1 MARGN
6 MLLGYARGKMGSIV
20 FKRQNGQQ
28 VEVPYNPSPRNA
40 RTRAQVKQRT
50 QLSNLVSMY
59 RAGIA
64 LLNHSFT
71 DKPSNR
77 SSYNAFVA
85 ANLNKVQVFIPKAMA
100 ESKGCVVAPY
110 FISSGNL
117 PAIQISGVGAN
128 AITNIAVGDLVINE
142 QTTIGQFAAALVAN
156 NANIEYGMQL
166 SYVSAVQSTNAQTG
180 YPEVAFGLYEIT
192 LSADNNELVSIYLPV
207 QATNVVDGFLAHGA
221 LVAEGG
227 FAWIMSKKT
236 AEGKLVASPQRLIVT
251 SSDLYS
257 QYSGGAAATRAIDSY
272 GANSEAFLDP
282 GSNSASGSSSAVQ
295 VASAKFDGSDLI
307 AGSGAKSLGASGSEH
322 TIVIVGSNL
331 SNISAVNV
339 QLTATD
345 NSGENTQTANL
356 VGSEVEATDNTVVFK
371 IATPAVVASKQLH
384 GLRLSFTPSGSYSWT
399 GTKPT
404 GGDDELDP
412 LG

>member
-1 MARGN
+1 

-40 RTRAQVKQRT
+40 RTRAQVRQRT
-50 QLSNLVSMY
+50 QLSNLVAMY

-64 LLNHSFT
+64 LMNHSFT
-71 DKPSNR
+71 DKKANR
-77 SSYNAFVA
+77 SSYNEFVA

-142 QTTIGQFAAALVAN
+142 QTTIAQLAAALVAN

-192 LSADNNELVSIYLPV
+192 LSADSSELVSTYLPV
-207 QATNVVDGFLAHGA
+207 QSYNVVDGFLAHGA
-221 LVAEGG
+221 LVADGG
-227 FAWIMSKKT
+227 FAWILSKKT
-236 AEGKLVASPQRLIVT
+236 ADGKLVASPQRLVVT
-251 SSDLYS
+251 STDLYS

-272 GANSEAFLDP
+272 GANAESFLDP
-282 GSNSASGSSSAVQ
+282 GANSSSASANAVQ

-307 AGSGAKSLGASGSEH
+307 AGSGAKSLGSSGAEH

-345 NSGENTQTANL
+345 SSGENTATANL
-356 VGSEVEATDNTVVFK
+356 VGSELEATDNTVTFK
-371 IATPAVVASKQLH
+371 IATPATLASKQLH
-384 GLRLSFTPSGSYSWT
+384 GLNLSFTPSGSFVWS
-399 GTKPT
+399 GTKPS

>member
-1 MARGN
+1 

-28 VEVPYNPSPRNA
+28 VEVPYNSNPRNA

-50 QLSNLVSMY
+50 QLSNLVAMY

-64 LLNHSFT
+64 LMNHSFT
-71 DKPSNR
+71 DKKSNR
-77 SSYNAFVA
+77 SSYNEFVA

-117 PAIQISGVGAN
+117 PAIQISGEGAN

-192 LSADNNELVSIYLPV
+192 LTADSNELVSTYLPI
-207 QATNVVDGFLAHGA
+207 QSYNVVDGFLAHGA
-221 LVAEGG
+221 LVADGG
-227 FAWIMSKKT
+227 FAWILSKKT

-251 SSDLYS
+251 SVDLYS

-272 GANSEAFLDP
+272 GANAESFLDP
-282 GSNSASGSSSAVQ
+282 GGNSASGSSSAVQ

-307 AGSGAKSLGASGSEH
+307 AGSGAKSLGSSGTEH

-339 QLTATD
+339 QLTASNNDGT
-345 NSGENTQTANL
+345 STQSANL
-356 VGSEVEATDNTVVFK
+356 VGSELEATDNTVTFK
-371 IATPAVVASKQLH
+371 IATPAVLASKQLH

-399 GTKPT
+399 GTAPS
-404 GGDDELDP
+404 GGDGELDP

>member
-1 MARGN
+1 

-50 QLSNLVSMY
+50 QLSNLVSLY

-85 ANLNKVQVFIPKAMA
+85 ANLNKVQVFIPKEMA

-142 QTTIGQFAAALVAN
+142 NTTIGQFSAALVAN

-192 LSADNNELVSIYLPV
+192 LSADSNVLVADFLPV
-207 QATNVVDGFLAHGA
+207 QATNVVDGFLAHGD

-227 FAWIMSKKT
+227 FAWILSKKT

-251 SSDLYS
+251 SSDLYA
-257 QYSGGAAATRAIDSY
+257 QYSGGSAATRAIDSY

-282 GSNSASGSSSAVQ
+282 GGNSSSASANAVQ
-295 VASAKFDGSDLI
+295 IASAKFDGSDLI
-307 AGSGAKSLGASGSEH
+307 AGSGAKSLGSSGNEH
-322 TIVIVGSNL
+322 TIVLVGSNL

-345 NSGENTQTANL
+345 NSGENTATANL
-356 VGSEVEATDNTVVFK
+356 VGSEIEATDNTVTFK
-371 IATPAVVASKQLH
+371 IATPATLASKQLH
-384 GLRLSFTPSGSYSWT
+384 GLRLSFTPSGSYVWN
-399 GTKPT
+399 GTKPS